1 MLKLSQEKIVKLNII
16 LIFTE
21 IITHALVNCNSKLGW
36 SARDKQG
43 FRTEKLATVGT
54 RETQVAK
61 ILTLTTQI
69 HEQGKTL
76 DTISYKY

>member
-16 LIFTE
+16 LIFTD
-21 IITHALVNCNSKLGW
+21 IITHALVNCNSMLGW

-43 FRTEKLATVGT
+43 FRTEKLGT

-61 ILTLTTQI
+61 ILTPTTQI